1 MKLCSKHP
9 FGSTI
14 AMAVAIVTA
23 CSVSRGP
30 AAPATPTAA
39 QSAAPAAA
47 TAHPTFQVKV
57 SGQGL
62 SVIFIPGLACPGEI
76 WAPTLAKFPNIQA
89 HVISLAG
96 FGGVPPVA
104 ADPFLPQ
111 VRDEII
117 AYIRAQK
124 LERPVIVGHSLGG
137 TLALWIAQTAPDLVG
152 RLVVVDA
159 LPFLPAMMNPAA
171 TVESMKPQVAAMAK
185 MTPQSGAAFAEHQQK
200 VVIPSMVKSPENVQR
215 IAQLTGK
222 SDGATVG
229 RAMGELMTT
238 DLRASIAGIKCPVLV
253 LGAAAD
259 RGPKEGVRGI
269 FELQYKALPGYRLQL
284 FDDARHFL
292 MDDAPE
298 AFAQALTAE
307 FAAAAKR

>member
-1 MKLCSKHP
+1 MKLCPSSK
-9 FGSTI
+9 FGSTFALAI
-14 AMAVAIVTA
+14 AIVAA
-23 CSVSRGP
+23 CSVSHGP
-30 AAPATPTAA
+30 AAPAP
-39 QSAAPAAA
+39 AAPQAVDPVS
-47 TAHPTFQVKV
+47 AHPTFQVKV

-62 SVIFIPGLACPGEI
+62 AVIFIAGLACPGEV
-76 WAPTLAKFPNIQA
+76 WAPTVAKFPNVQA
-89 HVISLAG
+89 HVLSLAG

-111 VRDEII
+111 VRDEVI

-124 LERPVIVGHSLGG
+124 LEKPVIVGHSLGG
-137 TLALWIAQTAPDLVG
+137 LLALWIAQTAPELVG

-171 TVESMKPQVAAMAK
+171 TAESMKPQVAAMAK
-185 MTPQSGAAFAEHQQK
+185 MAPQSGAAFAEHQQK
-200 VVIPSMVKSPENVQR
+200 VVIPSMVKSPENVAR
-215 IAQLTGK
+215 IAALTGK

-238 DLRASIAGIKCPVLV
+238 DLRASLAGIRCPVLV

-269 FELQYKALPGYRLQL
+269 FETQYRALPGVRLEL
-284 FDDARHFL
+284 IDDARHFI

-298 AFAQALTAE
+298 AFAKALSAE
-307 FAAAAKR
+307 FAAAAQR